1 MRIVSAEEVAA
12 SLPWLALVDRLGDTF
27 LEGVEAPPR
36 HHHAMHRDD
45 GEATMLLMPAW
56 EPAGYIGMK
65 MVNVFPQNAEQGLPA
80 ISGLYVLCEGRH
92 GRPLACI
99 EGSELTRRRTA
110 AASALASRALAR
122 EDAESLLMVGTGK
135 LAPMLIEAHA
145 AVRPLRRVRIWGRNP
160 DKAAR
165 LAREYADR
173 FDCAAVDDL
182 QAAVGE
188 ADIVSCATLSREP
201 LIHGDWLRP
210 GTHLDLVGA
219 FRPDMRESDAECL
232 ARGEVFVDT
241 YAGARGEAGD
251 IHQAVDEGRFRFEA
265 IRAEL
270 AELLRGEQ
278 PGRDAAEAI
287 TVFKSVGASLEDLA
301 AAVEVWERLQD
312 KSQGKDPGKDQ
323 GKDEET
329 A

>member
-1 MRIVSAEEVAA
+1 
-12 SLPWLALVDRLGDTF
+12 
-27 LEGVEAPPR
+27 
-36 HHHAMHRDD
+36 
-45 GEATMLLMPAW
+45 
-56 EPAGYIGMK
+56 
-65 MVNVFPQNAEQGLPA
+65 
-80 ISGLYVLCEGRH
+80 
-92 GRPLACI
+92 
-99 EGSELTRRRTA
+99 
-110 AASALASRALAR
+110 ASALASRALAR
-122 EDAESLLMVGTGK
+122 EDAETLLMVGTGK

-173 FDCAAVDDL
+173 FDCAAVEDL
-182 QAAVGE
+182 ETAAGE
-188 ADIVSCATLSREP
+188 ADIVSCATLSHEP

-219 FRPDMRESDAECL
+219 FRSAMRESDAQCL
-232 ARGEVFVDT
+232 VRGEVFVDT

-251 IHQAVDEGRFRFEA
+251 IHQAIAEGRFDFDA

-270 AELLRGEQ
+270 AELLRGEH
-278 PGRDAAEAI
+278 PGRNTEQAI

-301 AAVEVWERLQD
+301 AAVEVWERLQA
-312 KSQGKDPGKDQ
+312 KGQGQDQ
-323 GKDEET
+323 NRDET